1 MTLTTSPKV
10 DPIVVDGTSFALNGK
25 NVSYRFHVDSA
36 TGDLLLDHFGSRV
49 TENPIAQIQS
59 NGGGWSTQAH
69 LRREFPDL
77 GRGDF
82 RTPAVHIKHA
92 KGFTVCDFR
101 YKSYTIT
108 KGKPALEKLPC
119 TFGSDDDVSTLVIHL
134 CDEQSSVGAD
144 LSYSIFPNSDAIVR
158 NVRVINNSDDVIVVE
173 KLASFSV
180 DFPHDEYDML
190 HLRGEWTR
198 ECNRTRRKVEYGTQG
213 FGSTTG
219 YSSHYHN
226 PFLSLVNPTTTESHG
241 DAWGF
246 SLVYTG
252 SFNVEVEKS
261 HQGLTRAVIGIN
273 PCQLSWPLRSGETLQ
288 SPECVSIFSNLG
300 IGEMSRK
307 FHRLYRRNLI
317 RSKFVNETRP
327 VLLNSWE
334 GLYFNFDQKT
344 IYKLAQESA
353 KLGAKL
359 FVLDDGWFGDKH
371 PRINDH
377 AGLGDWVVNPKR
389 FPDGLGPLVESVNK
403 LKAAGS
409 EENLQFGIWVEP
421 EMVNQKSELYEQ
433 HPEWVLSA
441 GTYTRSE
448 TRQQLVLNVAL
459 PEVQEYIIDSVAKIL
474 DSAPITYVK
483 WDNNRAMHESPTP
496 GNQHAYMLGIYHVFD
511 VLTTRFPHVLWE
523 GCASGGGRFDPGIL
537 QYFPQVWTSDNMDAY
552 DRVHIQFGTSLVYPP
567 STMGAHVCSSPNDV
581 TGRSIPMRFRAHVAM
596 MGGSFGFELDPD
608 HTPEEDKK
616 QIPELIALAER
627 INPIIISGDMWRLVL
642 PEKSNFPA
650 AIFVSEDGSEAVL
663 FAFQLMSTTV
673 SNFPLLRLAGLDP
686 NARYKLDGGDIH
698 SGATLMNGGIQ
709 YRFGTDYDSKVV
721 LLERV

>member
-92 KGFTVCDFR
+92 KGFTVCDFK

-144 LSYSIFPNSDAIVR
+144 LSYSIFPNSDAIVK

-198 ECNRTRRKVEYGTQG
+198 ECSRTRRKVEYGTQG

-686 NARYKLDGGDIH
+686 NARYKLDGGDIY

>member
-92 KGFTVCDFR
+92 KGFTVCDFK

-686 NARYKLDGGDIH
+686 NARYKLDGGDIY

>member
-1 MTLTTSPKV
+1 MTLTTSPKI

-92 KGFTVCDFR
+92 KGFTVCDFK
-101 YKSYTIT
+101 YKSYTIS

-180 DFPHDEYDML
+180 DLPHDEYDML

-198 ECNRTRRKVEYGTQG
+198 ECSRTRRKVEYGTQG

-317 RSKFVNETRP
+317 RSKFVTETRP

-409 EENLQFGIWVEP
+409 EDNLQFGIWVEP

-459 PEVQEYIIDSVAKIL
+459 PEVQDYIIDSVAKIL

-552 DRVHIQFGTSLVYPP
+552 DRIHIQFGTSLVYPP

-627 INPIIISGDMWRLVL
+627 INPIIISGDMSRLVL

-686 NARYKLDGGDIH
+686 NARYKLDGGDIY

>member
-1 MTLTTSPKV
+1 
-10 DPIVVDGTSFALNGK
+10 
-25 NVSYRFHVDSA
+25 
-36 TGDLLLDHFGSRV
+36 
-49 TENPIAQIQS
+49 
-59 NGGGWSTQAH
+59 
-69 LRREFPDL
+69 
-77 GRGDF
+77 
-82 RTPAVHIKHA
+82 
-92 KGFTVCDFR
+92 
-101 YKSYTIT
+101 
-108 KGKPALEKLPC
+108 
-119 TFGSDDDVSTLVIHL
+119 
-134 CDEQSSVGAD
+134 
-144 LSYSIFPNSDAIVR
+144 
-158 NVRVINNSDDVIVVE
+158 
-173 KLASFSV
+173 
-180 DFPHDEYDML
+180 
-190 HLRGEWTR
+190 
-198 ECNRTRRKVEYGTQG
+198 
-213 FGSTTG
+213 
-219 YSSHYHN
+219 
-226 PFLSLVNPTTTESHG
+226 
-241 DAWGF
+241 
-246 SLVYTG
+246 
-252 SFNVEVEKS
+252 
-261 HQGLTRAVIGIN
+261 
-273 PCQLSWPLRSGETLQ
+273 
-288 SPECVSIFSNLG
+288 
-300 IGEMSRK
+300 MSRK

-459 PEVQEYIIDSVAKIL
+459 PEVQDYIIDSVAKIL

-686 NARYKLDGGDIH
+686 NARYKLDGGDIY